1 MCLSLALVSCGDD
14 DHKNDHH
21 GMRTGIHKIVVE
33 QSGNTEDF
41 EVNLVFGAT
50 NVNGPAR
57 LYDEN
62 GDYLGDSYSV
72 GKMKSNRVSCQTG
85 QDGFFMT
92 CSGSATSTSEESG
105 KRLKVTIIA
114 YVNGEETNRLV
125 KEYTTQGDSDGK
137 LQSFDHECG
146 MNFIPSLSINEASS
160 HFRVRGC
167 FVLKGDTDSHLTD
180 VSHNPNP

>member
-1 MCLSLALVSCGDD
+1 MKRIKLSVWSIMVLCLSLALVSCGDD

-62 GDYLGDSYSV
+62 GEYLGDSYSV

-114 YVNGEETNRLV
+114 Y
-125 KEYTTQGDSDGK
+125 GK

>member
-1 MCLSLALVSCGDD
+1 MKRIKLSVWSIMVLCLSLALVSCGDD

-92 CSGSATSTSEESG
+92 CSGSA
-105 KRLKVTIIA
+105 R
-114 YVNGEETNRLV
+114 R
-125 KEYTTQGDSDGK
+125 DSDGK

>member
-1 MCLSLALVSCGDD
+1 M
-14 DHKNDHH
+14 
-21 GMRTGIHKIVVE
+21 
-33 QSGNTEDF
+33 
-41 EVNLVFGAT
+41 NLVFGAT

-125 KEYTTQGDSDGK
+125 KEYTTQGEI
-137 LQSFDHECG
+137 LME
-146 MNFIPSLSINEASS
+146 NFSLSTTSVE
-160 HFRVRGC
+160 
-167 FVLKGDTDSHLTD
+167 
-180 VSHNPNP
+180 

>member
-1 MCLSLALVSCGDD
+1 MKRIKLSVWSIMVLCLSLALGSCGDD

-62 GDYLGDSYSV
+62 GEYLGDSYSV

-92 CSGSATSTSEESG
+92 CSGSTTSTSEESG

-125 KEYTTQGDSDGK
+125 KEYTTQGEI
-137 LQSFDHECG
+137 LME
-146 MNFIPSLSINEASS
+146 NFSLSTTSVE
-160 HFRVRGC
+160 
-167 FVLKGDTDSHLTD
+167 
-180 VSHNPNP
+180 

>member
-1 MCLSLALVSCGDD
+1 MKRIKLSVWSIMVLCLSLALVSCGDD

-114 YVNGEETNRLV
+114 YVNGAETNRLV
-125 KEYTTQGDSDGK
+125 KGYTTQGEI
-137 LQSFDHECG
+137 LME
-146 MNFIPSLSINEASS
+146 NFSLSTTSVE
-160 HFRVRGC
+160 
-167 FVLKGDTDSHLTD
+167 
-180 VSHNPNP
+180 

>member
-125 KEYTTQGDSDGK
+125 KEYIIRKSK
-137 LQSFDHECG
+137 FS
-146 MNFIPSLSINEASS
+146 
-160 HFRVRGC
+160 
-167 FVLKGDTDSHLTD
+167 
-180 VSHNPNP
+180 PNPKRSVRFSSVHSKRNVQKRTCAQHKQ

>member
-1 MCLSLALVSCGDD
+1 MKRIKLSVWSIMVLCLSLALVSCGDD

-62 GDYLGDSYSV
+62 GEYLGDSYSV
-72 GKMKSNRVSCQTG
+72 GKMKSNAK
-85 QDGFFMT
+85 
-92 CSGSATSTSEESG
+92 CSITLHYIFADILCLLCCTVLSS
-105 KRLKVTIIA
+105 II
-114 YVNGEETNRLV
+114 N
-125 KEYTTQGDSDGK
+125 
-137 LQSFDHECG
+137 
-146 MNFIPSLSINEASS
+146 
-160 HFRVRGC
+160 
-167 FVLKGDTDSHLTD
+167 
-180 VSHNPNP
+180 